1 MNRLFL
7 AITILFLTI
16 SCNIDNVLTGDLA
29 PEITFENNN
38 GVFRVK
44 QGRTITISPKYNN
57 VENAQ
62 YCWSLG
68 SEVLSTEPELV
79 YSNDI
84 VGQYYITLTVTTP
97 SAQEQRDLRI
107 DVVELEI
114 PWVSLPNAEEGFIIS
129 TDSELRLNPSVK
141 DCSIETA
148 FCWYIDDTP
157 VSQEQNYIFS
167 SEVTGEFAAKFVA
180 RNDDGADSLTFAIAV
195 CLRED
200 LPMGWSFDQTEYNY
214 SSGRSIKIS
223 PAEIINGEDAIFCW
237 FVDGELVQEDTIPY
251 YLCSISEEGTY
262 TITATASRQMGTSEA
277 ELSQTLTVNVLPQ
290 EGQFYRPKSA
300 TSQARFDKI
309 YEYTPAPGQFIND
322 ILSSGFSGVESTME
336 EAVEYAQ
343 QRLGE
348 DIWISLGGFGGYI
361 VAGFDHSVDCTGGYD
376 LAISG
381 NSFDGASEPGIVWV
395 MQDENGDGQPNDTWY
410 ELRGS
415 ETGTGET
422 IYDYAVT
429 YYRPTSSGMDVQWTD
444 NQGCSGEIEYLKQYH
459 NQDFY
464 FPSWI
469 KEDKYTLRGTRL
481 QAKNYDSSGNGAIWV
496 LPPYDWGYVDN
507 NSSIDLLGGE
517 NSAEGNP
524 SMNLFKISNAIDY
537 AGNPL
542 NLAYIDFVKI
552 QCGVNAKSGWVGE
565 TSTEVSGIY
574 DYNSMQ

>member
-62 YCWSLG
+62 YCWSQG

-97 SAQEQRDLRI
+97 SAQEERDLRI

-180 RNDDGADSLTFAIAV
+180 RNEDGADSLTFAIAV

-223 PAEIINGEDAIFCW
+223 PAEIINGEDAIFC
-237 FVDGELVQEDTIPY
+237 
-251 YLCSISEEGTY
+251 
-262 TITATASRQMGTSEA
+262 
-277 ELSQTLTVNVLPQ
+277 
-290 EGQFYRPKSA
+290 
-300 TSQARFDKI
+300 
-309 YEYTPAPGQFIND
+309 
-322 ILSSGFSGVESTME
+322 
-336 EAVEYAQ
+336 
-343 QRLGE
+343 
-348 DIWISLGGFGGYI
+348 
-361 VAGFDHSVDCTGGYD
+361 
-376 LAISG
+376 
-381 NSFDGASEPGIVWV
+381 
-395 MQDENGDGQPNDTWY
+395 
-410 ELRGS
+410 
-415 ETGTGET
+415 
-422 IYDYAVT
+422 
-429 YYRPTSSGMDVQWTD
+429 
-444 NQGCSGEIEYLKQYH
+444 
-459 NQDFY
+459 
-464 FPSWI
+464 
-469 KEDKYTLRGTRL
+469 
-481 QAKNYDSSGNGAIWV
+481 
-496 LPPYDWGYVDN
+496 
-507 NSSIDLLGGE
+507 
-517 NSAEGNP
+517 
-524 SMNLFKISNAIDY
+524 
-537 AGNPL
+537 
-542 NLAYIDFVKI
+542 
-552 QCGVNAKSGWVGE
+552 
-565 TSTEVSGIY
+565 
-574 DYNSMQ
+574 